1 MSSSNLALPILG
13 LVAAAA
19 LVYGISSE
27 SEVEKETFVNV
38 PQQRVNGVTGQMQP
52 QKNIDF
58 AQMRLNALQN
68 SMQTQSTR
76 LSQLNQLKNNFVSS
90 ANLQQPIQ
98 SRFSS
103 TGYSAYINQRPAP
116 QGMQGVTPLAP
127 LEYGNIVKQECP
139 STMSS
144 VNNAKPQPEFLSAS
158 DLMPAQTMEGFEAA
172 PECIQID
179 RNMWSNTKIR
189 TQNTA
194 DFIRGDL
201 PVVPLA
207 NGGWFNSQYA
217 NAANLRT
224 GAMAALGGANNETA
238 KLTAQLTTAYRGTA
252 PSSFAGAPITG
263 AVSQELGIGPRNE
276 SVSVNVSY

>member
-27 SEVEKETFVNV
+27 SQAEKETFINV
-38 PQQRVNGVTGQMQP
+38 PQQRVQGVTGQMQP
-52 QKNIDF
+52 EKNINY

-68 SMQTQSTR
+68 SMQNQGAR
-76 LSQLNQLKNNFVSS
+76 LSQLNQLKNRFVTV
-90 ANLQQPIQ
+90 ANWQQPIQ
-98 SRFSS
+98 NRFSS

-116 QGMQGVTPLAP
+116 EGMQGVTPLAP

-158 DLMPAQTMEGFEAA
+158 DLMPAQTMEGFES

-179 RNMWSNTKIR
+179 RNMWSNTKTR

-201 PVVPLA
+201 PIVPLA

-217 NAANLRT
+217 NATNLRT